1 MKNPIQLQEM
11 IEQKIY
17 NVIDNKLKK
26 IIKPSF
32 SFSEVKDIN
41 LEIVKKL
48 KKEYGIGSI
57 ILDVDETLR
66 KDMMNIP
73 DCNKEWIE
81 FMKKEFKIIILSN
94 GVDKKI
100 KEYAKKSGIGYI
112 SFAKKPLR
120 RGFFSACEIMGLY
133 PENVLVIG
141 NDIIC
146 DIYGGNRSGMF
157 TALINK
163 VNENAEFER

>member
-1 MKNPIQLQEM
+1 MKNPLKIQEM
-11 IEQKIY
+11 IEQKVY
-17 NVIDNKLKK
+17 NIIDNKLKK

-32 SFSEVKDIN
+32 SFNEVKDIN

-48 KKEYGIGSI
+48 KKEYGIGGI

-66 KDMMNIP
+66 KDMMTIP
-73 DCNKEWIE
+73 DCNKQWVE
-81 FMKKEFKIIILSN
+81 FMKKEFKVIILSN
-94 GVDKKI
+94 GVDKNI
-100 KEYAKKSGIGYI
+100 REYANRSGIEYI

-120 RGFFSACEIMGLY
+120 KGFFSACDVMGLE

-146 DIYGGNRSGMF
+146 DIYGGNRSGML
-157 TALINK
+157 TALIND
-163 VNENAEFER
+163 VNSKKQFER